1 MICMSD
7 IKISLANCCNPIIG
21 DEIVGYITKGQG
33 ISVHRKDCINI
44 KGITDR
50 LIDVSWNKETTNT
63 YLANISVSVDKE
75 KNKLLDI
82 ISLCSS
88 KNIYVDS
95 INTKE
100 DDMYTIYYLT
110 VRITSSDELKSL
122 ITALNNLS
130 YVNKVER
137 AGK

>member
-1 MICMSD
+1 MEHQI
-7 IKISLANCCNPIIG
+7 LRL
-21 DEIVGYITKGQG
+21 G

-44 KGITDR
+44 KGIKDR
-50 LIDVSWNKETTNT
+50 LINVSWNSQSTNT
-63 YLANISVSVDKE
+63 YLANISVSVDKD
-75 KNKLLDI
+75 KNKLLEI

-137 AGK
+137 TGK